1 MKIITLNLN
10 GIENAAERGF
20 EQWLKDCDA
29 DVVCVQD
36 LRTKEYK
43 IPEQLLEIPGW
54 NGFFFDAE
62 QDDYSGVGIYSRV
75 MPKAVIRGL
84 GFPQCDMEGRF
95 IQADFER
102 FSIGCFL
109 TPWAADEEELES
121 KLAFMEQF
129 RAHLKKTRR
138 KRRDYVFCG
147 TLHVAHKTI
156 DLGNWEQ
163 MQRTPG
169 FLPEER
175 AWIDQ
180 VTGPLGYVDCF
191 REVNKKEL
199 QHTWW
204 PYDEAQRFGLRV
216 DYQFITPNLAP
227 YIDGARIITEP
238 RLSPHCGVEIEY
250 DLEL

>member
-1 MKIITLNLN
+1 MKIVTLNLN

-20 EQWLKDCDA
+20 VEWMQSTDA

-36 LRTKEYK
+36 LRAKEYQ
-43 IPEQLLEIPGW
+43 IPENLLELDGW

-62 QDDYSGVGIYSRV
+62 EDGFSGVGIYSRV
-75 MPKAVIRGL
+75 MPKAIIRGL
-84 GFPQCDMEGRF
+84 GFPKCDIEGRF
-95 IQADFER
+95 IQADFDR
-102 FSIGCFL
+102 FSIGTFL
-109 TPWAADEEELES
+109 APWARDEDDLEP
-121 KLAFMEQF
+121 KLEFLEQF
-129 RAHLKKTRR
+129 KAHLKKTRR
-138 KRRDYVFCG
+138 KRRDYIFCG

-175 AWIDQ
+175 AWMDQ

-191 REVNKKEL
+191 RQLNKKEL

-204 PYDEAQRFGLRV
+204 PYDEAQRNGLRV
-216 DYQFITPNLAP
+216 DYQLITPDLAP
-227 YIDGARIITEP
+227 YIDSVSIIAEP
-238 RLSPHCGVEIEY
+238 RLSPHCGVAIDY
-250 DLEL
+250 DLDL